1 MSINSKSYGQSFHR
15 QLLRKEEN
23 QEKHYVTA
31 CMTMATYVMF
41 TKIKAKVG
49 IKKFGEQTISAIF
62 KEFKQLNNGSM
73 PGNPFLEPSNQTDS
87 LPEKG
92 KELLKQLI

>member
-1 MSINSKSYGQSFHR
+1 
-15 QLLRKEEN
+15 
-23 QEKHYVTA
+23 
-31 CMTMATYVMF
+31 MTMATYVMF